1 MSNKHHEDY
10 YNDKYTNNGF
20 VKDLPPAY
28 NAVENTNV
36 ASEIPPK
43 GAKETATEDDSISN
57 VSAKET
63 FSCGFATTFKE
74 LWAYRNTLI
83 IILTPLVLLP
93 IPIIINTEPS
103 RAGYLLLW
111 MATWWV
117 TECVPIAVTSL
128 LPVVI
133 LPLMGVMKPGQ
144 ISINYMRETAMLF
157 IGGLVVAI
165 GIEKW
170 NLHKRIAFRILLIV
184 GSKPVWLMMGFMLV
198 TWFLSMW
205 ISNTATTAMM
215 LPVVSA
221 VLDQLDPTKL
231 DDEMDTEDE
240 HESLEKNN
248 HANNGSAG
256 TEMKQLSASTTHS
269 EVTLDHQQTEAEK
282 AERAEQW
289 KKEYQNLCKGMNICI
304 CYAANIGGTATLT
317 GTTPNLIMQ
326 GSIGN
331 LYEERGLKSPL
342 SFATWMGF
350 GLPGAAISVILCWL
364 WLQIYFFGF
373 KGSIFGLCCAKRTAR
388 GDRESEAV
396 LKVLRREYEKL
407 GPWSFAEVM
416 ILIHFVALA
425 LLWLLRDPQFI
436 PGWASLFKE
445 GYIKDSTPAVIIT
458 ILLFIVPAKK
468 PTFFCLRKPG
478 ERRGP
483 VTALM
488 DWETVEEKFPW
499 GVLLLLG
506 GGFALAESAT
516 VSGLSAWIS
525 EQLTGL
531 KNLPPWAMVMIICFA
546 VAMITQVTSNT
557 AITTLMMPILSG
569 LSINIGLHPMILM
582 LSATIAA
589 SCAFMLPVATP
600 PNAIVFAYGHV
611 TVVDMVKAG
620 FMMNCVCVLV
630 ITLGINTWG
639 NAMFNLSVMPWNTT
653 TPVANATMLYA
664 PVSPIVDNQLWN
676 QYIEQY

>member
-1 MSNKHHEDY
+1 MSNRRNTPTEDY
-10 YNDKYTNNGF
+10 YNDKYINRGYNHDIPPDYDN
-20 VKDLPPAY
+20 VKTPNIPSKLPPIEP
-28 NAVENTNV
+28 V
-36 ASEIPPK
+36 P
-43 GAKETATEDDSISN
+43 DDDNISN
-57 VSAKET
+57 FSAKEKFICSFGNT
-63 FSCGFATTFKE
+63 LRE
-74 LWAYRNTLI
+74 LWAFRNTLI
-83 IILTPLVLLP
+83 IILTPLLLLP
-93 IPIIINTEPS
+93 IPLVINTEPA
-103 RAGYLLLW
+103 RAAYLLLW
-111 MATWWV
+111 MAIWWI

-128 LPVVI
+128 LPVII
-133 LPLMGVMKPGQ
+133 LPFMGLMTPGQ
-144 ISINYMRETAMLF
+144 ISINYMRDAAMLF

-221 VLDQLDPTKL
+221 VLDQLDPAKVN
-231 DDEMDTEDE
+231 
-240 HESLEKNN
+240 LEKEEGEDADSREKH
-248 HANNGSAG
+248 HANGVPG
-256 TEMKQLSASTTHS
+256 TELRQISSSTTHS
-269 EVTLDHQQTEAEK
+269 ESVLVHDDTETEK
-282 AERAEQW
+282 AKAIEW
-289 KKEYQNLCKGMNICI
+289 KEKYNHLCKGMNLCI

-326 GSIGN
+326 GFINSM
-331 LYEERGLKSPL
+331 YEKRGLKSPL

-364 WLQIYFFGF
+364 WLQFYFFGF
-373 KGSIFGLCCAKRTAR
+373 KGSIFGLCFAKKTAGR
-388 GDRESEAV
+388 DREGDAV
-396 LKVLRREYEKL
+396 KRVLRKEYEKL
-407 GPWSFAEVM
+407 GPWTFAEVM
-416 ILIHFVALA
+416 ILIHFVGLA
-425 LLWLLRDPQFI
+425 TLWLTRDPQFV
-436 PGWASLFKE
+436 PGWASLFRD
-445 GYIKDSTPAVIIT
+445 GYIKDSTPAVLVT

-468 PTFFCLRKPG
+468 PTFFCLRKHG

-488 DWETVEEKFPW
+488 DWETVHEKFPW

-506 GGFALAESAT
+506 GGFALAEAAQ
-516 VSGLSAWIS
+516 VSKLSAWIS

-531 KNLPPWAMVMIICFA
+531 KHLPPWAMVMIICFA

-569 LSINIGLHPMILM
+569 LSLSVGVHPMYLM

-639 NAMFNLSVMPWNTT
+639 NAMFNLSVMPWNAS